1 MSGDIYNLRRNG
13 KRCGFPE
20 IRPPKQCSRRVVWND
35 PEVLARARASGESPA
50 SIALRMN
57 GIREAFDSPHAQRQ
71 FESWVMNQ
79 NRARASRGLPDMTD
93 GEVEAAAAA
102 LLAANLSR

>member
-13 KRCGFPE
+13 KRFGFPE
-20 IRPPKQCSRRVVWND
+20 TRPAKQGRRSVWND
-35 PEVLARARASGESPA
+35 PDVLARARASGEFPA

-57 GIREAFDSPHAQRQ
+57 GIREAFDSPQAQRQ

-79 NRARASRGLPDMTD
+79 NRARESRGMAAMTD
-93 GEVEAAAAA
+93 AEVEAAAAA
-102 LLAANLSR
+102 CIAARLSR